1 MSHHG
6 NKPPVERDLSAMMKQ
21 LYGEFPNGRLNAE
34 DQGAIP
40 VSIGHDLGAVTMQFP
55 RNLNWIGFTPE
66 QAIDIAQTLVEHA
79 RKCGCK
85 KPLTFKIG

>member
-6 NKPPVERDLSAMMKQ
+6 NKPPVERDLSKMMKQ
-21 LYGEFPNGRLNAE
+21 LYGEYPNGRLNAD

-40 VSIGHDLGAVTMQFP
+40 VAIGHDLGAVTMQFP

-66 QAIDIAQTLVEHA
+66 QAIDIAQGLVEHA
-79 RKCGCK
+79 RQCGCK
-85 KPLTFKIG
+85 KPLTIKIG

>member
-6 NKPPVERDLSAMMKQ
+6 YDPQREHEMREAMKQ
-21 LYGEFPNGRLNAE
+21 VFGEFPDGRLNKD

-40 VSIGHDLGAVTMQFP
+40 VAIGHEAGRVTMNFP

-66 QAIDIAQTLVEHA
+66 QAIDIAEMMVKHA
-79 RKCGCK
+79 RECGCK
-85 KPLTFKIG
+85 KPLTLQIG